1 MLPMVLQFTI
11 NNMGLYRTQNFAA
24 IKNQTSSAVS
34 TQRQNNLKAIVTNF
48 ITYFKAKHS
57 Q

>member
-1 MLPMVLQFTI
+1 YYSSQQVI
-11 NNMGLYRTQNFAA
+11 MGLYRTQNFAA

-57 Q
+57 